1 MGEMIAT
8 QHRLNLNTS
17 LWLAI

>member
-1 MGEMIAT
+1 MP
-8 QHRLNLNTS
+8 S